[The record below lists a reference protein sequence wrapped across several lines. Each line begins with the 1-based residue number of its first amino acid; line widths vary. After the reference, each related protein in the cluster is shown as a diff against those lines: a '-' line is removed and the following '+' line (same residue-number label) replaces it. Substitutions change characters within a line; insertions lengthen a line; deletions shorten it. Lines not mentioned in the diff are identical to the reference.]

1 MTKEIVEHKDK
12 LGRLLKVGDC
22 VAYPVQNSLV
32 IGVIKKNN
40 PKMVKVAQVPAQRW
54 GGDSNKYPSDCVKL
68 DGAEVTMYL
77 IKNV

>member
-1 MTKEIVEHKDK
+1 MAKEIVEHKDK
-12 LGRLLKVGDC
+12 LGRILKAGDC

-32 IGVIKKNN
+32 IGTIKKIN

-54 GGDSNKYPSDCVKL
+54 GGDSNKYPADCVKL
-68 DGAEVTMYL
+68 DGADVTMYL